1 MDLDMWGIGWN
12 LGIEEY
18 VFFLDWGD
26 GRIIVLFG
34 LDIAVLCVTFE
45 VNFSTQT

>member
-1 MDLDMWGIGWN
+1 MWGIVWN

-18 VFFLDWGD
+18 VFLGLGD
-26 GRIIVLFG
+26 GRIIELFG
-34 LDIAVLCVTFE
+34 LNIAVLCVNFE